1 MMTQEQI
8 SMLLDL
14 FAQIYNATEPTGV
27 TDDELDGWW
36 QTLAAKLDA
45 VNALIAKQENKERL
59 LQTTENAR
67 RVMRDIVDWMNKV
80 SRALERNPN
89 VSELLQIIRK
99 GLDEGR
105 QGMLRQ
111 LKEELKQI
119 IADELGGV

>member
-1 MMTQEQI
+1 MTQEQI

-14 FAQIYNATEPTGV
+14 FAQIYNATEPEGV
-27 TDDELDGWW
+27 SDEEIDGWW

-59 LQTTENAR
+59 LQTAENAR

-119 IADELGGV
+119 IVEELGGV